1 MRITATCAYYIPSAG
16 YCPAS
21 IAGPRTGF
29 YWGFCFVEPHLGFD
43 DPLSCPS
50 LPRNLFSRV
59 PLFFGMK
66 GPVIRTDTACNSS
79 FCAFNEAFFAIT
91 SGVIDRAIVVG
102 SNDCY
107 RPYISL
113 CFKDLTM
120 INKDGR
126 CKGLDASAD
135 GYCRSEAIV
144 VTLLERKDISKRI
157 YATVLGCRSNSDG
170 FKEEGITFPSISS
183 QSKLMSQVY
192 TDANID
198 VNDIGYVEA
207 HLTGTAVGDPVEMQ
221 AISDVICEKKTSP
234 LLIGCLKASIGHS
247 EGASGLCSIAKAAL
261 ILQSKLIPPNLYYNK
276 PNPNVKPLMQG
287 KIAPVLEVTPL
298 PGKLIPLNNFG
309 FGGSNT
315 HILLEGNYSTRD
327 SKPKNCHLLP
337 RIVPVC
343 GRTNQAVQFIL
354 NALVNDPSLMNVNF
368 FDILYTFSQQDY
380 SEMPFRSYALV
391 HSKQVNCF
399 DVEVTETIDLSTH
412 HKIHVNPRNIR
423 IAFKDDCV
431 MKNCCLKIEC
441 FSNAVDRIGRLIR
454 DSRHSKHL
462 SSFICQL
469 AWAVVFKSIGLSA
482 VNASGCKLN
491 AFAAAF
497 FNSHIDLQTAVL
509 CALKANHYLCE
520 KDIPLDSLKCD
531 LLKITQSHEMT
542 DNLLETFFADD
553 TFNSNVAADVSEK
566 VIYPHELTGKSFIH
580 LLGKLYTQGY
590 TMNWNVLYPPIEYP
604 LPSDTPSL
612 SSLIK
617 WKHEKT
623 FPIAPFLIK
632 EKVICL
638 SGYYKYTFS
647 AKNPEDRF
655 LFDHVIDEKILF
667 PATGYLMLAWNTLA
681 RMCGQSIFDQTVTF
695 TDVKFI
701 RATMLDVNSEIE
713 FCVRVNYDTGNFFI
727 LQSEMEV
734 VTGNITLANSDTNV
748 FKSTEQ
754 NTLVSWESTNRVQ
767 DEKEDEDGKMKK
779 IEQDILLDSH
789 EIYREMRVRGYD
801 YGPYFQCLSKATA
814 SGSNGLFIWRNV
826 TPKRDEDKMT
836 LSENASRWLR
846 NWVVLVDTAFQL
858 DVLRDVDDS
867 RSLFIPTKVECI
879 VCSPHLLNGQIVR
892 SSKFT
897 DALSQDEAALVS
909 FTRSCDSLVSTPGL
923 TVKGLK
929 TTLLKRRPQQVNTA
943 QVTFVSSY
951 VPSIVTGQDKHLID
965 SYVQAC
971 IEKNNHHDM
980 FDLNDD
986 NFSFLRCRMLSH
998 PFQENGKDLLFTN
1011 NFTQFHLRKEL
1022 LYPHIETVVN
1032 NLQIDESSHQLT
1044 IVEINNSSDENT
1056 FILGKS
1062 ICDFW
1067 TEIVL
1072 CDIVKLSYS
1081 LYSPVKVNQL
1091 SSQIQLISS
1100 MNDCSKV
1107 NLLIVRCTSFDSLKQ
1122 SLQCAQDK
1130 LREDGFILICY
1141 SDLPSSSNALHLT
1154 HNLSSQLNI
1163 MNTNEVNQLANEQGF
1178 TLIQTISFDYN
1189 CTLKT
1194 ALFRLKTSTPR
1205 TNTLV
1210 QIGLHDYQSL
1220 DGLRKLLSNSNV
1232 NNSKERIWLVPK
1244 VNPIGQ
1250 LKNITG
1256 IYGLMKTLRLEPNG
1270 YKLRCII
1277 DNYLKGSQ
1285 QVDLNDKKYQQIIE
1299 KDLVFNVI
1307 DVDENGNQQIGS
1319 YQVLPTDQMNVL
1331 SNTDDKKD
1339 GQFYLRCLKPGDL
1352 TSLTWVQAG
1361 PRKHLIDSCDDTLT
1375 VKVAYCA
1382 LNFRDI
1388 MFATGQL
1395 DFDAIPGITSSIT
1408 QDSILGLEVAGF
1420 NLLTDER
1427 VMGITPY
1434 QGLASMACFVDPL
1447 LTWKVPD
1454 TWSLQDAST
1463 VPVVYATAYYALVI
1477 RGNLMMGESV
1487 LIHSACGGVGLAAM
1501 AICHSMNCSV
1511 FATVGSKEKKDFLL
1525 KKYPCMEGKIFN
1537 SRSID
1542 FADELLKFTDGK
1554 GVDVI
1559 LNSLSEEKLQASL
1572 TCLAD
1577 NGRFLELGKVDFVKD
1592 HKLFTH
1598 QMNENKSFHGVLLDA
1613 LFIYRNRQLP
1623 HKIASEKKYLHHL
1636 VKDGIA
1642 SGVVKPL
1649 ERTTFSLDQV
1659 ENAFR
1664 FMAAGKHIGKVI
1676 IKMQTD
1682 SPSVDSS
1689 SLSSSNVSFSS
1700 SLLSSS
1706 SSSTKVL
1713 PVTYFEASKVY
1724 IVLGGLGGFGLECA
1738 NWLISK
1744 GGRNVIL
1751 TSRQGICNSYQ
1762 RYSINR
1768 MKKKGC
1774 KVTVFTFDASVEDE
1788 AKALLEKASILA
1800 PVGGIFNCAVVYED
1814 KLFQDTDAQSFA
1826 KVCNPKS
1833 LASLHLDKWSQILC
1847 PQLDYFVTISSLS
1860 AGRGNPGQAAYNF
1873 ANFTMESLSLKRHQQ
1888 GLPALSVEWGVIG
1901 DTGIVAETSKS
1912 NEMVLLGTRAQR
1924 LHSCFDTLGSF
1935 LQESLPVRIS
1945 YIRHLE
1951 SESKKG
1957 NNECLNLISIISR
1970 LLGIKDMSSIDPDIT
1985 LGGLGVDSLI
1995 AVEIKQT
2002 LDKILA
2008 QQISMKEVRELKV
2021 RDLFS
2026 MSSSS
2031 NNETS

>member
-1 MRITATCAYYIPSAG
+1 MQTAFLWTG

-21 IAGPRTGF
+21 ISGPRTGF

-107 RPYISL
+107 RPYISM

-183 QSKLMSQVY
+183 QSQLMSQVY
-192 TDANID
+192 RDAQID
-198 VNDIGYVEA
+198 VEEIGYVEA
-207 HLTGTAVGDPVEMQ
+207 HLTGTAVGDPIEMQ
-221 AISDVICEKKTSP
+221 AISDVICEKKKSP

-247 EGASGLCSIAKAAL
+247 EGASGLCSIAKAAI

-287 KIAPVLEVTPL
+287 KIAPVLQVTPL

-315 HILLEGNYSTRD
+315 HILLEGKYSPHD
-327 SKPKNCHLLP
+327 LKPKNCELLP

-343 GRTNQAVQFIL
+343 GRTAHSVQFIL
-354 NALVNDPSLMNVNF
+354 NALTNDASLMNVNF
-368 FDILYTFSQQDY
+368 FDILYTFSQQEC
-380 SEMPFRSYALV
+380 SEMPFRSYALIR
-391 HSKQVNCF
+391 SEASDCF
-399 DVEVTETIDLSTH
+399 NVQVTETVDLSTH
-412 HKIHVNPRNIR
+412 QLDKKNARDIR
-423 IAFKDDCV
+423 IAFKDECV
-431 MKNCCLKIEC
+431 IKNCCLKIEC
-441 FSNAVDRIGRLIR
+441 FNDALVQIGRLIR
-454 DSRHSKHL
+454 DSRHSKQL
-462 SSFICQL
+462 SSFMCQL
-469 AWAVVFKSIGLSA
+469 AWAVVFKSIGLSSK
-482 VNASGCKLN
+482 NASGCKLS

-497 FNSHIDLQTAVL
+497 FNSHIDLNTAVL
-509 CALKANHYLCE
+509 CALKANQYLSE
-520 KDIPLDSLKCD
+520 QNIPSDRLKCD
-531 LLKITQSHEMT
+531 LLQITQSHETT
-542 DNLLETFFADD
+542 DNLLEAFLATD
-553 TFNSNVAADVSEK
+553 SETLHSTDSSPQQQ
-566 VIYPHELTGKSFIH
+566 VIYPHELTAVSFVQLI
-580 LLGKLYTQGY
+580 GKLYTQGH
-590 TMNWNVLYPPIEYP
+590 TLNWPAVYPAVHYP
-604 LPSDTPSL
+604 MPSDTPSL

-632 EKVICL
+632 EKVITL

-647 AKNPEDRF
+647 CKNAEDRF

-681 RMCGQSIFDQTVTF
+681 RMCGQSVFDQTVTF

-734 VTGNITLANSDTNV
+734 VTGNITLANSDSV
-748 FKSTEQ
+748 FKSTDK
-754 NTLVSWESTNRVQ
+754 NALLPCESTNGG
-767 DEKEDEDGKMKK
+767 KEGKTSLHVDAEREEDV
-779 IEQDILLDSH
+779 LLDSR

-814 SGSNGLFIWRNV
+814 SGSKGLFIWRNV

-836 LSENASRWLR
+836 LSENAARWLR

-867 RSLFIPTKVECI
+867 RSLFIPTKVESI
-879 VCSPHLLNGQIVR
+879 VCSPHLLNEQIA
-892 SSKFT
+892 SSFKFT

-923 TVKGLK
+923 SVKGLK

-943 QVTFVSSY
+943 QVTFVPCH

-971 IEKNNHHDM
+971 IDKTNHHDM

-986 NFSFLRCRMLSH
+986 SFSFLRCRMLSH
-998 PFQENGKDLLFTN
+998 PLPENAKDILFTN
-1011 NFTQFHLRKEL
+1011 NFTQFHLRKHL

-1032 NLQIDESSHQLT
+1032 NLPIDESSSQLS
-1044 IVEINNSSDENT
+1044 VLEINNSPDENT
-1056 FILGKS
+1056 CILGKS

-1081 LYSPVKVNQL
+1081 LYSPVKVNQVP
-1091 SSQIQLISS
+1091 SQIQSVSS
-1100 MNDCSKV
+1100 MADCSKV
-1107 NLLIVRCTSFDSLKQ
+1107 NLLIVRCTCFDSLQQ
-1122 SLQCAQDK
+1122 SLLCAREK
-1130 LREDGFILICY
+1130 IREDGFILICY
-1141 SDLPSSSNALHLT
+1141 SDLPSSPNALHLT

-1163 MNTNEVNQLANEQGF
+1163 MNTDEVNRVASEQGF
-1178 TLIQTISFDYN
+1178 TLIQTVAFDYN
-1189 CTLKT
+1189 CTLRT
-1194 ALFRLKTSTPR
+1194 ALFRLKNSTPR
-1205 TNTLV
+1205 TNSLV

-1220 DGLRKLLSNSNV
+1220 DELRKLLATGNTGNQ
-1232 NNSKERIWLVPK
+1232 NERIWLVPK
-1244 VNPIGQ
+1244 VDSTDH

-1256 IYGLMKTLRLEPNG
+1256 IYGLLKTLRLEPNG
-1270 YKLRCII
+1270 HKLRCI
-1277 DNYLKGSQ
+1277 
-1285 QVDLNDKKYQQIIE
+1285 VDFTRKRSEEVDFEDKKYRRIIE
-1299 KDLVFNVI
+1299 RDLVFNVI
-1307 DVDENGNQQIGS
+1307 DVDENGNEQIGS
-1319 YQVLPTDQMNVL
+1319 YQVLPTDQMTLMN
-1331 SNTDDKKD
+1331 NTDDKKD

-1361 PRKHLIDSCDDTLT
+1361 PRKHLIDSCDDSLT

-1420 NLLTDER
+1420 NLLTDQR

-1447 LTWKVPD
+1447 LTWKVPAS
-1454 TWSLQDAST
+1454 WSLEDAAT

-1477 RGNLMMGESV
+1477 RGNLMAGESV

-1501 AICHSMNCSV
+1501 AICQSINCSV
-1511 FATVGSKEKKDFLL
+1511 FATVGSKDKVDFLL
-1525 KKYPCMEGKIFN
+1525 SKYPSMKGRIFN
-1537 SRSID
+1537 SRSTD
-1542 FADELLKFTDGK
+1542 FADELLKYTDGK

-1598 QMNENKSFHGVLLDA
+1598 QMDENKSFHGVLLDA

-1623 HKIASEKKYLHHL
+1623 HKIASEKKYLHYL
-1636 VKDGIA
+1636 MKEGIA

-1649 ERTTFSLDQV
+1649 DRSVFSFDQV

-1664 FMAAGKHIGKVI
+1664 YMAAGKHIGKVVLQ
-1676 IKMQTD
+1676 MQAN
-1682 SPSVDSS
+1682 SPSIHSS
-1689 SLSSSNVSFSS
+1689 LSTVTSSPLSLSSSCVSSCSS
-1700 SLLSSS
+1700 
-1706 SSSTKVL
+1706 KIL
-1713 PVTYFEASKVY
+1713 PVTYFEACKVY

-1751 TSRQGICNSYQ
+1751 TSRNGIRDSYQ

-1774 KVTVFTFDASVEDE
+1774 KVTILTYDASVEGE
-1788 AKALLEKASILA
+1788 AKMLLEQANTLA

-1814 KLFQDTDAQSFA
+1814 KLFQDTDAQSLA

-1833 LASLHLDKWSQILC
+1833 LASLHLDKWSRILC

-1860 AGRGNPGQAAYNF
+1860 AGRGNPGQAAYNL
-1873 ANFTMESLSLKRHQQ
+1873 ANFAMESLSLKRHRQ

-1951 SESKKG
+1951 SENKKG
-1957 NNECLNLISIISR
+1957 KNECLNLISIISR

-2002 LDKILA
+2002 LDKILP

-2031 NNETS
+2031 KEESSP